1 MMARRGSRPSIITMP
16 DKPKILIQL
25 DTDPQPSVFD
35 SVVAVDSGVDHL
47 FRHSGV
53 TVEAV
58 QSLVYGAIFT
68 RGVGDLRS
76 TAIFVGGSDVAAGEA
91 LLTKIQKTF
100 FGPMRVSVMMDS
112 NGANTTAAAAV
123 LAALR
128 HIDAPSAEA
137 LVLGATGPVG
147 QRAARL
153 LAGAGLSVRVV
164 SRSAER
170 AEQVCRQIKDRI
182 ADARIA
188 PYSTSSASELKR
200 AIQGVPVVIAAGAP
214 GVVLLPAE
222 IRKGNP
228 SLKVVIDLNA
238 VPPLGIEGVE
248 LQDKA
253 KERDGV
259 FCYGALGVGGT
270 KMKIHKAAI
279 ATLFQANDQVLDAEE
294 IFEIGKSLAS

>member
-1 MMARRGSRPSIITMP
+1 MSE
-16 DKPKILIQL
+16 KPNILIQL
-25 DTDPQPSVFD
+25 DTDLQPSVFD
-35 SVVAVDSGVDHL
+35 SVVAVDSGVDQL
-47 FRHSGV
+47 FRHGGV
-53 TVEAV
+53 TIDEV

-68 RGVGDLRS
+68 RGISDLRS

-91 LLTKIQKTF
+91 LLTKIAKTF

-128 HIDAPSAEA
+128 HIDGTGSEA
-137 LVLGATGPVG
+137 LVLGGTGPVG

-153 LAGAGLSVRVV
+153 LVRAGMSVRVG

-170 AEQVCRQIKDRI
+170 AQQVCRQIQDRI
-182 ADARIA
+182 ADASVA
-188 PYSTSSASELKR
+188 PYSTSCAEELKR
-200 AIQGVPVVIAAGAP
+200 AIQGAAVVIAAGAP

-238 VPPLGIEGVE
+238 VPPLGVEGVE

-253 KERDGV
+253 KERNGV

-279 ATLFQANDQVLDAEE
+279 PKLFHANDQMLDAEE